1 MDTRRSKLAKVLNAM
16 EMRNKANMP
25 ADEMMQTLDE
35 LPQGTIN
42 PQDMQRLIM
51 QQNAMPLGMISDA
64 EMQQN
69 AIPLP
74 QNPPIARDESM
85 PLGMI
90 GDKEVQRM
98 IINKGQ
104 SAMQPNVIDAAQAQ
118 ALMKQRKK
126 QSAMPPIYKNMQ

>member
-35 LPQGTIN
+35 LPQGVIN
-42 PQDMQRLIM
+42 QQDMARLIA
-51 QQNAMPLGMISDA
+51 QQNAMPL
-64 EMQQN
+64 
-69 AIPLP
+69 
-74 QNPPIARDESM
+74 PPNTPIVRDESM
-85 PLGMI
+85 PPDMLNA
-90 GDKEVQRM
+90 DEVQRM

-104 SAMQPNVIDAAQAQ
+104 GAMPPNVIDAAQAQ

-126 QSAMPPIYKNMQ
+126 QAAMPKIYKNMQ

>member
-35 LPQGTIN
+35 LPQGVIAD
-42 PQDMQRLIM
+42 QDMARLI
-51 QQNAMPLGMISDA
+51 A
-64 EMQQN
+64 QQN

-74 QNPPIARDESM
+74 PNRPIVRDESM
-85 PLGMI
+85 PPDMLNA
-90 GDKEVQRM
+90 DEVQRM

-104 SAMQPNVIDAAQAQ
+104 GAMPPDVIDATQAQ

-126 QSAMPPIYKNMQ
+126 QAAMPKIYKNMQ